1 MVVQGKEKGLYEPR
15 REHDACGIGAVV
27 NISGQRNHSIIEYGK
42 QVLLNLVK
50 NAIEAMEKG
59 GNLSIQS
66 QLHDDKAEIS
76 ITDDGPGIPESAK
89 DKILTP
95 FFTTKK
101 QGTGLGLCVSK
112 RIIEDHPDSSFSVKS
127 QKGKGTV
134 VTIGMAL
141 SIGSDR
147 QRS

>member
-1 MVVQGKEKGLYEPR
+1 MEADKPKL
-15 REHDACGIGAVV
+15 
-27 NISGQRNHSIIEYGK
+27 K

-50 NAIEAMEKG
+50 NAIEAIEKG

-66 QLHDDKAEIS
+66 QVHDNKAEIS
-76 ITDDGPGIPESAK
+76 IVDDGPGIPESAK
-89 DKILTP
+89 EKIFTP

-112 RIIEDHPDSSFSVKS
+112 RIIEDHPDASFSVKS

-134 VTIGMAL
+134 VTIAMAL
-141 SIGSDR
+141 PIRSDR
-147 QRS
+147 QKS